1 MKKHLWRLDD
11 VKSYELQTLWW
22 MQNKATNEKYRIDFN
37 RHINGTN
44 ENGKA
49 TKDDCGGD
57 NLFEDQSCIQSDKN
71 NVKDHKN
78 CFQK

>member
-11 VKSYELQTLWW
+11 VKSYELQT
-22 MQNKATNEKYRIDFN
+22 RIDFN